1 MSQVMIHATVSV
13 DGFMADPDG
22 GMEWMNGFPVAPE
35 DERIVETICSDIGS
49 IVGGANKTQT
59 IEEGEIPYGGFL
71 KVPVYLM
78 THRAHEPVERDGT
91 RFTFVADD
99 IEDAVR
105 RARRDAG
112 EKWVSLLGGSVAR
125 QCLAL
130 GLVDELRLHV
140 VPVVLGDGI
149 PLFAGLDRRL
159 RLERLET
166 SAFASEVHLRYRVLR
181 GEDAD
186 PGE

>member
-1 MSQVMIHATVSV
+1 MSKVMIHATVSI
-13 DGFMADPDG
+13 DGFMAEPDG
-22 GMEWMNGFPVAPE
+22 GMDWMNGFPVAPE
-35 DERIVETICSDIGS
+35 DEQIVERICSDIGS

-78 THRAHEPVERDGT
+78 THREQEPVEQDGT
-91 RFTFVADD
+91 TFTFVVDD

-105 RARRDAG
+105 RAQHDAG
-112 EKWVSLLGGSVAR
+112 DKWVSLLGGRVAR

-140 VPVVLGDGI
+140 VPVVLGEGI
-149 PLFAGLDRRL
+149 PLFAGLEQQL

-181 GEDAD
+181 DATAS
-186 PGE
+186 EE

>member
-1 MSQVMIHATVSV
+1 MSKVMIHATVSV

-22 GMEWMNGFPVAPE
+22 GMDWMSGFPVAPE
-35 DERIVETICSDIGS
+35 DEQIVERICSDIGA

-59 IEEGEIPYGGFL
+59 IEDGEIPYGGFL

-78 THRAHEPVERDGT
+78 THREHEVVEHDGT
-91 RFTFVADD
+91 RFSFVVDD
-99 IEDAVR
+99 IEEAVR
-105 RARRDAG
+105 RAQHDAG
-112 EKWVSLLGGSVAR
+112 EKWVSLLGGRVAR

-140 VPVVLGDGI
+140 VPVVLGEGI
-149 PLFAGLDRRL
+149 PLFAGLERQL
-159 RLERLET
+159 RLERLAT
-166 SAFASEVHLRYRVLR
+166 SAFAGEVHLRYRVLR
-181 GEDAD
+181 DVPA